1 MKRLIFGT
9 LFLAGLATPMFA
21 VQQSNKAPQE
31 PAAIDRPAEP
41 NFVFDDD
48 GGKAQIVPADFSLAG
63 PKVFHGGPVLASA
76 RQVSIFLGAGW
87 GDQQFRGREASLMDV
102 TASTGSP
109 HLEELQKHNVKTLR
123 ASPQLEDFSDL
134 GKAKVNDLTIQRKL
148 SDLLQS
154 KAIPAPDASTVYV
167 IFLAPGVE
175 STLGGN
181 KAGVDYAAYH
191 NFVNLEAGEIHYV
204 VVPFH
209 RDAQQHTAAAT
220 RAFAE
225 TALNPN
231 GQGWF

>member
-1 MKRLIFGT
+1 MMKKIVFCAL
-9 LFLAGLATPMFA
+9 LLCGLAISVLTA
-21 VQQSNKAPQE
+21 QSAG
-31 PAAIDRPAEP
+31 IDRPPEP
-41 NFVFDDD
+41 NFLFDDD
-48 GGKAQIVPADFSLAG
+48 GGKVQIVPADLSAAG
-63 PKVFHGGPVLASA
+63 PKTFHGGAVLNSA

-87 GDQQFRGREASLMDV
+87 GDQQFRPREASLLDITSDV
-102 TASTGSP
+102 GNAQLT
-109 HLEELQKHNVKTLR
+109 ELQNHNIKTLR
-123 ASPQLEDFSDL
+123 SAPRLEDFADL
-134 GKAKVNDLTIQRKL
+134 SRSKVNDLTIQQKL

-154 KAIPAPDASTVYV
+154 KAIPAPAAGTVYV
-167 IFLAPGVE
+167 VFLAPGIN

-181 KAGVDYAAYH
+181 TAGVDYAAYH

-209 RDAQQHTAAAT
+209 QDAQKHTAAAM

>member
-1 MKRLIFGT
+1 MKKFALCALLLCG
-9 LFLAGLATPMFA
+9 LFTCVVVAQQAAT
-21 VQQSNKAPQE
+21 V
-31 PAAIDRPAEP
+31 DRPAEP

-48 GGKAQIVPADFSLAG
+48 GGKVQIVPADFSVAG
-63 PKVFHGGPVLASA
+63 PKTFHGGTVLTAA

-87 GDQQFRGREASLMDV
+87 ADQQARSRQTALVDV
-102 TASTGSP
+102 AAGDANP
-109 HLEELQKHNVKTLR
+109 HLTELQKHNIKTLR
-123 ASPQLEDFSDL
+123 SAPLFEDFSDL
-134 GKAKVNDLTIQRKL
+134 SKTRVNDLTIQQKL

-154 KAIPAPDASTVYV
+154 KAIPAPAAGTVYV
-167 IFLAPGVE
+167 VFLAPGID

-181 KAGVDYAAYH
+181 KAGADYLAYH

-209 RDAQQHTAAAT
+209 PDSQQHTAAAT

-231 GQGWF
+231 GRGWF

>member
-1 MKRLIFGT
+1 MKKFVFVT
-9 LFLAGLATPMFA
+9 LLFCMAGSVVMA
-21 VQQSNKAPQE
+21 QQVASL
-31 PAAIDRPAEP
+31 DLPAEP

-48 GGKAQIVPADFSLAG
+48 GGKAQIVPADLSVTG
-63 PKVFHGGPVLASA
+63 QKSFHGGPVLSTA

-87 GDQQFRGREASLMDV
+87 GDQQFRGRE
-102 TASTGSP
+102 TALVDIAGGMPAT
-109 HLEELQKHNVKTLR
+109 HRAELQQHNVRTLKS
-123 ASPQLEDFSDL
+123 ALMHEDFSDL
-134 GKAKVNDLTIQRKL
+134 SKSTLNDLDIQRKL

-154 KAIPAPDASTVYV
+154 KTIPAPTASTVFV
-167 IFLAPGVE
+167 IFLAPGTS
-175 STLGGN
+175 STLGGHN
-181 KAGVDYAAYH
+181 AGVEYAAYH

-209 RDAQQHTAAAT
+209 NDATHHTAAAA

>member
-1 MKRLIFGT
+1 MNKFAYFT
-9 LFLAGLATPMFA
+9 LLLCVLATCVLTA
-21 VQQSNKAPQE
+21 QQSAT
-31 PAAIDRPAEP
+31 IDRPPEP
-41 NFVFDDD
+41 NFLFDDD
-48 GGKAQIVPADFSLAG
+48 GGKVQIVPNDLAIAG
-63 PKVFHGGPVLASA
+63 PKTFHGGAVLKSA

-87 GDQQFRGREASLMDV
+87 GDQQFRPREASLLDL
-102 TASTGSP
+102 TSSAANP
-109 HLEELQKHNVKTLR
+109 HLTELQNHNIKTLR
-123 ASPQLEDFSDL
+123 AAPQLEDFSDL
-134 GKAKVNDLTIQRKL
+134 SGSAVNDLTIQRKL

-154 KAIPAPDASTVYV
+154 KAIPAPDPGTVYLV
-167 IFLAPGVE
+167 FLAPGLE

-209 RDAQQHTAAAT
+209 QDAQKHSAAAT

-231 GQGWF
+231 GRGWF

>member
-1 MKRLIFGT
+1 MKK
-9 LFLAGLATPMFA
+9 LALCALLLCGLASSVLA
-21 VQQSNKAPQE
+21 AQQ
-31 PAAIDRPAEP
+31 PAKVDRPAEP

-48 GGKAQIVPADFSLAG
+48 GGKVQIVPADLAPAG
-63 PKVFHGGPVLASA
+63 PRNFHGGSVLSST

-87 GDQQFRGREASLMDV
+87 SDQQIRARQAPLLDIAAGQGPDLA
-102 TASTGSP
+102 
-109 HLEELQKHNVKTLR
+109 ELQSHNIKTLR
-123 ASPQLEDFSDL
+123 SAPRFEDLADL
-134 GKAKVNDLTIQRKL
+134 SQTAVNDLTIQRKL

-154 KAIPAPDASTVYV
+154 KAIPAPSVGTIYV
-167 IFLAPGVE
+167 VFLAPGID

-191 NFVNLEAGEIHYV
+191 NFVNLEAGEINYV

-209 RDAQQHTAAAT
+209 QDAQQHAAAAA

>member
-1 MKRLIFGT
+1 MTKFAFCT
-9 LFLAGLATPMFA
+9 LLLCGLVTGILMAQQAAT
-21 VQQSNKAPQE
+21 V
-31 PAAIDRPAEP
+31 DRPAEP

-48 GGKAQIVPADFSLAG
+48 GGKAQIVPADFSIAG
-63 PKVFHGGPVLASA
+63 PKTFHGGAVLSSA
-76 RQVSIFLGAGW
+76 RQVSIFLGPGW
-87 GDQQFRGREASLMDV
+87 GNQQVRPRQTPLLDVAS
-102 TASTGSP
+102 GNQNP
-109 HLEELQKHNVKTLR
+109 HLAELQKHNIKTLR
-123 ASPQLEDFSDL
+123 AAPLFEDFSNL
-134 GKAKVNDLTIQRKL
+134 GHPAINDLTIQQKL

-154 KAIPAPDASTVYV
+154 KAIPAPASGTVYV
-167 IFLAPGVE
+167 IFLAPGIE

-209 RDAQQHTAAAT
+209 QDVQQHAAAAA